1 MTRNTSAWL
10 VIVLM
15 VFGLQT
21 ASCVPAERTGKA
33 PGDGANVTSS
43 AAAATLAT
51 PNFNQYFEYTPLN
64 ITSKAPQYSLP
75 LKPSAVTN
83 LEATAAALEIGPQAR
98 ALLLKQGFVVTDLKL
113 MPGCED
119 VAAAYKAIGA
129 SQCPVLVTSGSLLH
143 VYHILFDNTLS
154 STEANYLYADVW
166 RVASGLFARC
176 VELGNDSSPEV
187 REAAARCAAYLA
199 VGLSLLAPQ
208 ENQIPEP
215 RNARGGVI
223 LADGQPVRE
232 FTAGDLTMYKFDASQ
247 VPAAVAGAV
256 SAELNLITQH
266 AGFAASPLFIYE
278 EDYSQYVPRGH
289 YTATEKLKNYFRA
302 MMWFGRMSLLLRGS
316 DAIAPGHT
324 CATCDALVS
333 QYDARIQTLGAC
345 ILTSALAGDPNLM
358 ESWDKAY
365 EVTSFFVGFSDDL
378 GPYQYLEAMNAVFG
392 GHFAPGAFAAKQGD
406 LKAKLAAYRSPRIY
420 GGTGNCVVEPP
431 FTPEQADKC
440 LEKTRGFRL
449 MGQRFVP
456 DSYVMSKLVA
466 PYVGRFTGSGMPF
479 TAFAVPGV
487 GVTRVFPRGLDVMAA
502 LGSQRASAIL
512 DDLGDSKYEGFAK
525 ASADLKQE
533 LDALKPADWHQNL
546 YWNWLW
552 VLQAMIGQYG
562 SGFPT
567 FMQSEA
573 WKTRMLTQSLA
584 SWMELRHD
592 TILYA
597 KQSYTMMLSG
607 IEEPKAGPPPG
618 YVEPVPEVYARL
630 AALTRMMHKGLVAME
645 FLNEEQGGR
654 LTRLENALAMLT
666 AISSRELSGEALT
679 INDNAFIADFA
690 DVLDKVLGG
699 IDTASKKTTLVADVH
714 TDANSGMVLEEAC
727 GHVELLV
734 CIMKNG
740 SGSYAAAGP
749 ELSYFEFKQPMSDR
763 LTDEAWRELLNAK
776 PPDRPPW
783 TKVYSS
789 NF

>member
-1 MTRNTSAWL
+1 
-10 VIVLM
+10 
-15 VFGLQT
+15 
-21 ASCVPAERTGKA
+21 
-33 PGDGANVTSS
+33 
-43 AAAATLAT
+43 
-51 PNFNQYFEYTPLN
+51 
-64 ITSKAPQYSLP
+64 
-75 LKPSAVTN
+75 
-83 LEATAAALEIGPQAR
+83 
-98 ALLLKQGFVVTDLKL
+98 VTDLNL

-119 VAAAYKAIGA
+119 VVAAYKAIGA
-129 SQCPVLVTSGSLLH
+129 SRCPTLVTSGSLLH
-143 VYHILFDNTLS
+143 VYHVLFDNTLS
-154 STEANYLYADVW
+154 GIEADYLYGDMWTV
-166 RVASGLFARC
+166 VSGLFTRC
-176 VELGNDSSPEV
+176 LELRADPSTEV

-199 VGLSLLAPQ
+199 VGLSLLEPQ
-208 ENQIPEP
+208 ESQIPQP
-215 RNARGGVI
+215 RPARGGVR
-223 LADGQPVRE
+223 LAGGEPLRE
-232 FTAGDLTMYKFDASQ
+232 FSAGDLTLYKFDASQ

-256 SAELNLITQH
+256 NAELNLIAQH
-266 AGFAASPLFIYE
+266 AGFAASPLFMYE

-316 DAIAPGHT
+316 DAIAPGQT

-333 QYDARIQTLGAC
+333 KYDARIQTLEAC

-378 GPYQYLEAMNAVFG
+378 GPYQYLEAMNVVFG
-392 GHFAPGAFAAKQGD
+392 GHFTPGAFAANAEAI
-406 LKAKLAAYRSPRIY
+406 KAKLAAYRSPRIY
-420 GGTGNCVVEPP
+420 GGIGNCVIEPP
-431 FTPEQADKC
+431 FTPDQADQC
-440 LEKTRGFRL
+440 LDKTRGFRL

-466 PYVGRFTGSGMPF
+466 PYAGRFTGSGMPF

-502 LGSQRASAIL
+502 LGSGRASAIL

-533 LDALKPADWHQNL
+533 LDALKPAEWHQNL

-552 VLQAMIGQYG
+552 VLEAMIGESG
-562 SGFPT
+562 RGFPT

-573 WKTRMLTQSLA
+573 WKTRLLTQGLA

-597 KQSYTMMLSG
+597 KQSYTMMLSAAPG
-607 IEEPKAGPPPG
+607 IAPRSISG
-618 YVEPVPEVYARL
+618 YVEPVPEVYDRL
-630 AALTRMMHKGLVAME
+630 AALTRMMHKGLTAMGV
-645 FLNEEQGGR
+645 LYGEQAAR
-654 LTRLENALAMLT
+654 LEGLENALSTLT
-666 AISSRELSGEALT
+666 AISARELRGEALT
-679 INDNAFIADFA
+679 DEDFAFVGGFA
-690 DVLDKVLGG
+690 DVLDRVLEGL
-699 IDTASKKTTLVADVH
+699 DTASKKTTLVADVH

-740 SGSYAAAGP
+740 SGVYAAAGP
-749 ELSYFEFKQPMSDR
+749 ELTYFEFKQPMSNR
-763 LTDEAWRELLNAK
+763 LTDEAWRELLTAK
-776 PPDRPPW
+776 PPDVPPW